1 MINLIAEKIYDK
13 ELANM
18 ITKSLKRKEV
28 ELGFIQLPVK
38 SRAEL
43 IGDNQVPFETKLND
57 FPAKVDK
64 QGRLKCS
71 TYLKNRY
78 AINSEVKI
86 SKDENGFLVS
96 LNGEYRSETIGAK
109 NSCENMQLHEPT
121 ISSKS
126 LSQDLEEPWTKVLE
140 GDCIQL
146 LDEGTIGNVHLTFF
160 DPPYLQ
166 GKEYR
171 FFDDKQSENKY
182 WNWIKTIVEGVY
194 KTTSEGGAIYF
205 MHREKNAERI
215 LRILRKTGWNYQNL
229 IIWKK
234 KTSAVPIETRFSKQ
248 YQIIAYAI
256 KGKKPRVFNKVRID
270 PPPLPEHK
278 YKHENG
284 VYLTDVWD
292 DIRELTSGYFA
303 GDEAIRDPE
312 GNRMHVQQTPV
323 ALLLRIILS
332 STMPGDIVFD
342 PTAGTGTALVVAKQL
357 CRNSIGVEIDPAHV
371 DLIKKRL
378 ARVRQAD
385 KVNNLRKYYQF
396 TPKLNDIWKD
406 SKILGEQKKLS

>member
-1 MINLIAEKIYDK
+1 MIET
-13 ELANM
+13 LATM

-28 ELGFIQLPVK
+28 EIGFIQIPIK

-43 IGDNQVPFETKLND
+43 LGELTAPFETKVNN

-64 QGRLKCS
+64 QGRLRCS
-71 TYLKNRY
+71 KYLKDRFP
-78 AINSEVKI
+78 INSEVAI
-86 SKDENGFLVS
+86 TKDENGFQVS
-96 LNGEYRSETIGAK
+96 LNGHEQEISTPDNIQIEDKSKCSSSENKQVNDSVSVKANTVKTG
-109 NSCENMQLHEPT
+109 ETWH
-121 ISSKS
+121 
-126 LSQDLEEPWTKVLE
+126 KVLE
-140 GDCIQL
+140 GDCIEFL
-146 LDEGTIGNVHLTFF
+146 NKGIVGTVHLTFF

-171 FFDDKQSENKY
+171 YFDDNQSAESY
-182 WNWIKTIVEGVY
+182 WNWIKAIVQGVY
-194 KTTSEGGAIYF
+194 NNTSEGGCLYF
-205 MHREKNAERI
+205 MHREKNAEII
-215 LRILRKTGWNYQNL
+215 LRILRETGWNFQNL

-303 GDEAIRDPE
+303 GDEALRDPE

-332 STMPGDIVFD
+332 SSLPGDIVFD
-342 PTAGTGTALVVAKQL
+342 PTAGTGTAIVVAKEL
-357 CRNSIGVEIDPAHV
+357 NRNSIGIEIDPAHV
-371 DLIKKRL
+371 ELIAKRIEKLRL
-378 ARVRQAD
+378 ADDVSTQYSYY
-385 KVNNLRKYYQF
+385 KYTQNLNN
-396 TPKLNDIWKD
+396 IWK
-406 SKILGEQKKLS
+406 SEVRSSINQKKLI